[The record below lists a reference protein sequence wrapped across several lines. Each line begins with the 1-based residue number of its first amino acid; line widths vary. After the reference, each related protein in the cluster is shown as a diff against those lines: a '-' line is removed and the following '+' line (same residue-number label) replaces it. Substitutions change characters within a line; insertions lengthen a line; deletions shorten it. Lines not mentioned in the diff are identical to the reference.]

1 MNLMERLYGKRKHFH
16 YFDTEKNFLS
26 FYIFKKLED
35 ENKSLLNIFEWTLQK
50 IKSENN
56 ENDKLLLQKK
66 WNSYQIM
73 NKNFVSNYDW
83 KKPKYFEKM
92 NSINATPRLILNFLY
107 KYKFS
112 VEEFY
117 IYLDLFSESNTSN
130 TSNTKE
136 LLIDALKIFSEI
148 HYYMFDIDVQCLY
161 NYTMHHYCPI
171 KSIKC
176 PDEIHWHKQFHLLMD
191 PSIVFDR

>member
-1 MNLMERLYGKRKHFH
+1 MNLMERLYAKRKHFH
-16 YFDTEKNFLS
+16 FFDTEKNFLS
-26 FYIFKKLED
+26 FYIFKKLPD
-35 ENKSLLNIFEWTLQK
+35 ENKSLLHIFEWTLK
-50 IKSENN
+50 KLMMENN
-56 ENDKLLLQKK
+56 ENDKISLRKK
-66 WNSYQIM
+66 WESYKMTNQNI
-73 NKNFVSNYDW
+73 VYNYDW

-92 NSINATPRLILNFLY
+92 NSLDAAPRLILNFLY
-107 KYKFS
+107 KYKYC

-117 IYLDLFSESNTSN
+117 MYLDLLNESNS
-130 TSNTKE
+130 KE

-148 HYYMFDIDVQCLY
+148 HYYMFDIDIQCLY

-191 PSIVFDR
+191 PSF